1 MVKNGLRYTK
11 TGVLT
16 FESSVCG
23 ASSALENVFTS
34 KKENCENIIRLCL
47 PLKNGIMDIKSVRIE
62 RLGQVRLNAI
72 IGNEHGKEISS

>member
-47 PLKNGIMDIKSVRIE
+47 HLRNGIMDIEFVRIAW
-62 RLGQVRLNAI
+62 RGWVRLTA
-72 IGNEHGKEISS
+72 G